1 MNTLAN
7 PPWDGCIVKIGGAA
21 GVDVDGAARDAANV
35 VRSGK
40 ALVLVHGASAATDR
54 LATALG
60 HPPRFVTSPSGH
72 QSRRTDWRAL
82 EAFIMASSA
91 QNRRI
96 VSRLQSLGVNA
107 IGLSGLD
114 GALIE
119 ATRKDVLRVV
129 EDGRVCVL
137 RDDWS
142 GKVRRVNAELLRS
155 LCAAGYTPVVAP
167 LGLGEKGEPL
177 NVDGDRVAA
186 SIAAALRA
194 EVLVLLTGVP
204 GILREFP
211 DEATLVRHVPP
222 SEVEDALAL
231 VGGRMKKKVLAARE
245 ALDGGVRRVV
255 IGTSRG
261 ASPLQRALEGRG
273 TVLGEPLE
281 RVYAQ

>member
-1 MNTLAN
+1 V
-7 PPWDGCIVKIGGAA
+7 VKIGGAE
-21 GVDVDGAARDAANV
+21 GVDIDGATRDAARV
-35 VRSGK
+35 VRSGRP
-40 ALVLVHGASAATDR
+40 LVMVHGASAATDR
-54 LATALG
+54 LANALG

-82 EAFIMASSA
+82 EHFIMASSA

-119 ATRKDVLRVV
+119 ATRKDAIRVV

-142 GKVRRVNAELLRS
+142 GKIRRVNGDLLRS
-155 LCAAGYTPVVAP
+155 LCAMGYTPVIAP
-167 LGLGEKGEPL
+167 LGLGERGEPL

-186 SIAAALRA
+186 STAAALRA
-194 EVLVLLTGVP
+194 EVLVLLTGVA

-222 SEVEDALAL
+222 AELEGALAL

-245 ALDGGVRRVV
+245 ALEGGVRRVV
-255 IGTSRG
+255 IATSRG
-261 ASPLQRALEGRG
+261 AAPLRRALDGHG

-281 RVYAQ
+281 RAYAQ